1 MYQHWWREKIV
12 EWLLSIVQVFAALLF
27 VKFVTLILRWIIGNV
42 YIIWSEWKRIFQH
55 CFIAIN
61 KFLSQIFINFT
72 RHQLSYE
79 KASGYTSLFTLSLSL
94 NLSLSLRL
102 LPLILL
108 FRLPSLTFFSLHFHS
123 IAWWRPKLR
132 SKICVFMHILCC
144 LPSSNKIQDTHQQF
158 NHKFLKVFVCCIKAR
173 SLTKTSLA
181 KFFWSFFR
189 CSKTFLTRWGRG
201 GVSWRA

>member
-42 YIIWSEWKRIFQH
+42 FIIWSEWERIFQH

-61 KFLSQIFINFT
+61 KFLSQMFINFT

-108 FRLPSLTFFSLHFHS
+108 FRLPSLTFFSLFIFIPS
-123 IAWWRPKLR
+123 PDGDRSYGRKFAFLCIFCVVYLRPIKFR
-132 SKICVFMHILCC
+132 IHI
-144 LPSSNKIQDTHQQF
+144 SN
-158 NHKFLKVFVCCIKAR
+158 
-173 SLTKTSLA
+173 LTTS
-181 KFFWSFFR
+181 F
-189 CSKTFLTRWGRG
+189 
-201 GVSWRA
+201 